1 MKLEKRASS
10 EIAQTLESVKRYA
23 QNAKAENTRRAYK
36 SDWND
41 FVLYCDTHGFSPA
54 PATSETIALYLSNL
68 ADNGIKY
75 STLKRRIATI
85 GKMHKL
91 NNMESPIN
99 DQIKSIVMEGIKKTN
114 GSAQEQ
120 KAALLFPE
128 ISQLIRL
135 IDTDLKGQR
144 DRAMILLGFAGFL
157 RRSELCG
164 LKLEYINFVDSGL
177 IITLPQA
184 KTGANQEIA
193 IEAGAFPVFC
203 PVGNLK
209 KWIDQSGIT
218 AGYLFPYI
226 DKGGKMQN
234 PEKPITTA
242 GFVKMLK
249 GYCKKIGINPDE
261 IGGHSLRAGGATQAS
276 LNNASETGIKKHG
289 RWKSD
294 VYQEYIRIADRFKN
308 NPSGKLGL

>member
-23 QNAKAENTRRAYK
+23 QKSKSDNTRRAYK

-41 FVLYCDTHGFSPA
+41 FVLYCDRYGLTPSPA
-54 PATSETIALYLSNL
+54 TPETVVLYLTSL
-68 ADNGIKY
+68 ADGGAKY
-75 STLKRRIATI
+75 STLKRRIAAI
-85 GKMHKL
+85 NQVHKL
-91 NNMESPIN
+91 NGMASPATDSVKEIL
-99 DQIKSIVMEGIKKTN
+99 KGIKNEN

-164 LKLEYINFVDSGL
+164 LKLEYIKFVDSGL

-218 AGYLFPYI
+218 SGYLFPYV
-226 DKGGKMQN
+226 DKGGKIQN

-249 GYCKKIGINPDE
+249 KYCEKIGINPDE